1 MQLKEK
7 AMDSRDKTTHYVR
20 RIKHGEKDM
29 VVFRGSDDLCNAFL
43 CGIHSQGG
51 YSQYNDRL
59 VSQCGYVEY
68 WIEEDLAS
76 LDFSQGK
83 LSTRDGDLRIHVGGV
98 VVSVSKDDAYSII
111 EYMNKWLLRF
121 S

>member
-1 MQLKEK
+1 
-7 AMDSRDKTTHYVR
+7 MDSGSKPTCYVR
-20 RIKHGEKDM
+20 RIKHGEEDT

-59 VSQCGYVEY
+59 VSQCGYAEY
-68 WIEEDLAS
+68 WIERDLES
-76 LDFSQGK
+76 LDFDQGK
-83 LSTRDGDLRIHVGGV
+83 LSMRDGRLRLHVGGTMV
-98 VVSVSKDDAYSII
+98 PVSKDDAHRII

-121 S
+121 P